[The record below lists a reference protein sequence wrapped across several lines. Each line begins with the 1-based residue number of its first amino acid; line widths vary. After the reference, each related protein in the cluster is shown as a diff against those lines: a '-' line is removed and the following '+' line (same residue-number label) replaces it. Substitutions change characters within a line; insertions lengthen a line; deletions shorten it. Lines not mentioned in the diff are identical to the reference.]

1 MTDKQLI
8 TQAEHSKAF
17 ISEISQLIHSSKQ
30 RMAVAVNAELTLL
43 YWHIGKRI
51 NDYILQGE
59 RAKYGEDIIPK
70 LSTHLTKQFGKGWSK
85 RNLGYMMQF
94 ASQFPDIEILQS
106 LIAKLSWTHFTKL
119 FVIDDPIK
127 RDFYATMAAQERW
140 SVRTLDDR
148 IGSLLF
154 ERTAISKKPDET
166 IVQELA
172 LLREKGEYNQSLVLK
187 DPYILDFLELNDR
200 YMEKDL
206 EDAILREIEQFLLEL
221 GAGFT
226 FVARQKRIQIDN
238 DDFYI
243 DLLFYNRKLKRLIA
257 IELKTEAFKHAH
269 KSQMELYL
277 AWLAKYEQEADENPP
292 LGIILCTSKKQ
303 EQVELLDLKQSDIHI
318 AEYTTVLPSKE
329 VLEQRLHLAVER
341 ARERFTVHPST
352 DVLG

>member
-1 MTDKQLI
+1 MKTVIADNS
-8 TQAEHSKAF
+8 AEF
-17 ISEISQLIHSSKQ
+17 VNEISQLIQSSKQ
-30 RMAVAVNAELTLL
+30 RMTVAVNAELTLL

-59 RAKYGEDIIPK
+59 RAEYGQEVVK
-70 LSTHLTKQFGKGWSK
+70 NLAQSLTEQFGKGWSK
-85 RNLGYMMQF
+85 RHLNYTMQF
-94 ASQFPDIEILQS
+94 AATFPNLEIVHALRAQ
-106 LIAKLSWTHFTKL
+106 LSWTHFKQIIH
-119 FVIDDPIK
+119 IDDPTK
-127 RDFYATMAAQERW
+127 REFYATMAAQERW
-140 SVRTLDDR
+140 STRTLEDR

-166 IVQELA
+166 IIAELS
-172 LLREKGEYNQSLVLK
+172 LLREKGEYNQSMVLK
-187 DPYILDFLELNDR
+187 DPYVLDFLDLNDR
-200 YMEKDL
+200 YMERDL

-257 IELKTEAFKHAH
+257 IELKTESFKHSH

-277 AWLAKYEQEADENPP
+277 AWLAKHEQEADENPP
-292 LGIILCTSKKQ
+292 LGMILCTGKKQ
-303 EQVELLDLKQSDIHI
+303 EQVELLDLKNSDIHI
-318 AEYTTVLPSKE
+318 AEYMTVLPSKA

-341 ARERFTVHPST
+341 AKERF
-352 DVLG
+352 LLK

>member
-1 MTDKQLI
+1 MTEKPLI
-8 TQAEHSKAF
+8 TQTEYSKAF

-51 NDYILQGE
+51 NDYVLQGE
-59 RAKYGEDIIPK
+59 RAEYGQEVVK
-70 LSTHLTKQFGKGWSK
+70 NLAQSLTEQFGKGWSK
-85 RNLGYMMQF
+85 RHLNYTMQF
-94 ASQFPDIEILQS
+94 AETFPDLEIVHALRAQ
-106 LIAKLSWTHFTKL
+106 LSWTHFKQIIH
-119 FVIDDPIK
+119 IDDPIK
-127 RDFYATMAAQERW
+127 REFYATMAAQERW
-140 SVRTLDDR
+140 STRTLEER

-166 IVQELA
+166 VIEELT
-172 LLREKGEYNQSLVLK
+172 LLREKGEYNQSMVLK
-187 DPYILDFLELNDR
+187 DPYILDFLDLNDR

-257 IELKTEAFKHAH
+257 IELKTESFKHSH

-277 AWLAKYEQEADENPP
+277 AWLAKYEQEDDENPP
-292 LGIILCTSKKQ
+292 LGIILCTGKKQ
-303 EQVELLDLKQSDIHI
+303 EQVELLDLKNSDIHI
-318 AEYTTVLPSKE
+318 AEYMTVLPSKA

-341 ARERFTVHPST
+341 ARERFFIK
-352 DVLG
+352 

>member
-1 MTDKQLI
+1 MTEKRLI

-59 RAKYGEDIIPK
+59 RAEYGQEVVK
-70 LSTHLTKQFGKGWSK
+70 NLAQSLTEQFGKGWSK
-85 RNLGYMMQF
+85 RHLNYTMQF
-94 ASQFPDIEILQS
+94 ATTFLDLEIVHALRAQ
-106 LIAKLSWTHFTKL
+106 LSWTHFKQIIH
-119 FVIDDPIK
+119 IDDPIK
-127 RDFYATMAAQERW
+127 REFYATMAAQERW
-140 SVRTLDDR
+140 STRTLEDR

-166 IVQELA
+166 IVQELT

-341 ARERFTVHPST
+341 ARERFLNTKEK
-352 DVLG
+352 L

>member
-1 MTDKQLI
+1 MKTVI
-8 TQAEHSKAF
+8 AENSAEF
-17 ISEISQLIHSSKQ
+17 VNEISQLIQSSKQ
-30 RMAVAVNAELTLL
+30 RMTVAVNAELTLL

-59 RAKYGEDIIPK
+59 RAEYGQEVVK
-70 LSTHLTKQFGKGWSK
+70 NLAQSLTEQFGKGWSK
-85 RNLGYMMQF
+85 RHLNYTMQF
-94 ASQFPDIEILQS
+94 AATFPNLEIVHALRAQ
-106 LIAKLSWTHFTKL
+106 LSWTHFKQIIH
-119 FVIDDPIK
+119 IDDPIK
-127 RDFYATMAAQERW
+127 REFYATMAAQERW
-140 SVRTLDDR
+140 STRTLEDR

-166 IVQELA
+166 VIAELS
-172 LLREKGEYNQSLVLK
+172 LLREKGEYNQSMVLK
-187 DPYILDFLELNDR
+187 DPYILDFLDLNDR
-200 YMEKDL
+200 YMERDL

-257 IELKTEAFKHAH
+257 IELKTESFKHSH

-277 AWLAKYEQEADENPP
+277 AWLAKHEQEADENPP
-292 LGIILCTSKKQ
+292 LGIILCTGKKQ
-303 EQVELLDLKQSDIHI
+303 EQVELLDLKNSDIHI
-318 AEYTTVLPSKE
+318 AEYMTVLPSKA

-341 ARERFTVHPST
+341 AKERFLVK
-352 DVLG
+352 

>member
-1 MTDKQLI
+1 MKTVIADNS
-8 TQAEHSKAF
+8 AEF
-17 ISEISQLIHSSKQ
+17 VNEISQLIQSSKQ
-30 RMAVAVNAELTLL
+30 RMTVAVNAELTLL

-59 RAKYGEDIIPK
+59 RAEYGQEVVK
-70 LSTHLTKQFGKGWSK
+70 NLAQSLTEQFGKGWSK
-85 RNLGYMMQF
+85 RHLNYTMQF
-94 ASQFPDIEILQS
+94 AATFPNLEIVHALRAQ
-106 LIAKLSWTHFTKL
+106 LSWTHFKQIIH
-119 FVIDDPIK
+119 IDDPTK
-127 RDFYATMAAQERW
+127 REFYATMAAQERW
-140 SVRTLDDR
+140 STRTLEDR

-166 IVQELA
+166 IIAELS
-172 LLREKGEYNQSLVLK
+172 LLREKGEYNQSMVLK
-187 DPYILDFLELNDR
+187 DPYILDFLDLNDR
-200 YMEKDL
+200 YMERDL

-257 IELKTEAFKHAH
+257 IELKTESFKHSH

-277 AWLAKYEQEADENPP
+277 AWLAKHEQEADENPP
-292 LGIILCTSKKQ
+292 LGMILCTGKKQ
-303 EQVELLDLKQSDIHI
+303 EQVELLDLKNSDIHI
-318 AEYTTVLPSKE
+318 AEYMTVLPSKA

-341 ARERFTVHPST
+341 AKERF
-352 DVLG
+352 LLK